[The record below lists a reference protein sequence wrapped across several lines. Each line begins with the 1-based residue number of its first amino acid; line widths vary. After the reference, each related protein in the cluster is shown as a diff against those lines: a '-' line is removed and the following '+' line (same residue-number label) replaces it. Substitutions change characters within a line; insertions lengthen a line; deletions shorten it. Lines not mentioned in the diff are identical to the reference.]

1 MRRLNLLLLLLTIA
15 APAAAVDS
23 RSPSVQQTLGLGT
36 PTPVPSSTA
45 VPTLP
50 APEVPAPVTVPSS
63 PTAFDYTVN
72 LNSEV
77 FGAQLFTGSFAR
89 QGVTPFNP
97 DYTIGVGDQI
107 QVRLWGGLE
116 YDTVLTVDAQGN
128 IFLPQVGPVKVLGTT
143 NQNLQRV
150 VQASMRKVF
159 RSNVFSYA
167 SLAAAQPVR
176 VFVGGFVYRPG
187 LYNGTSTDS
196 LLQYLDQAGGIDAE
210 RGSFLDVQVKRG
222 EQVRASV
229 NLYDFLL
236 KGKIPLVQLADGDV
250 IFVPGR
256 QNTVKVAG
264 LAENAKRF
272 EFKNAALTV
281 AELTELAKPNA
292 RATHVRVIR
301 NTGAIKNV
309 EYYALSS
316 ANEVRVGDG
325 DEVEFTA
332 DKKPGTI
339 TVRVEGEH
347 LSAQEY
353 VLPYGARVGELLK
366 KIEFSERSDSQ
377 NIQLFRLSVRERQ
390 KAMLQAALNSLEA
403 TALTTRSSSTDEAR
417 LRRDDAE
424 LVLQW
429 VQRARKIE
437 PTGQVLIAQAAQR
450 DALLLEN
457 GDIIKVPSRDGL
469 VLVSGEV
476 LFPNTIAHDSKLT
489 LEDYIAKAGGF
500 TQKADQSRIVIAH
513 RDGSFVQ
520 TDNDAELK
528 PGDEVLVLPKVQVK
542 SFQMWKDV
550 TQIIFQI
557 ALSAGVVLSL

>member
-1 MRRLNLLLLLLTIA
+1 MRRLNLLILLLMIA
-15 APAAAVDS
+15 APVPAANSNSVD
-23 RSPSVQQTLGLGT
+23 VQQVLGIGT
-36 PTPVPSSTA
+36 SGPVPPGTVRPTLTAPA
-45 VPTLP
+45 VPEPVSVSP
-50 APEVPAPVTVPSS
+50 APM
-63 PTAFDYTVN
+63 AFDYSVN

-107 QVRLWGGLE
+107 QMRLWGGLE
-116 YDTVLTVDAQGN
+116 YDTVLTVDPQGN

-143 NQNLQRV
+143 NKNLQRV
-150 VQASMRKVF
+150 VQAAMSKTF

-176 VFVGGFVYRPG
+176 VFVGGFVNRPG

-196 LLQYLDQAGGIDAE
+196 LLQYLDQAGGIDAD

-222 EQVRASV
+222 EQQRASV

-236 KGKIPLVQLADGDV
+236 KGRIPLVQLADGDV
-250 IFVPGR
+250 IFVPAR
-256 QNTVKVAG
+256 QNTVKVGG

-272 EFKNAALTV
+272 EFNSKALTV
-281 AELTELAKPNA
+281 AELTALAKPKA
-292 RATHVRVIR
+292 RATHVRVVR
-301 NTGAIKNV
+301 NTGAVKNV
-309 EYYALSS
+309 EYYALADAS
-316 ANEVRVGDG
+316 AVQVGDG

-366 KIEFSERSDSQ
+366 KIDFSERSDSQ

-417 LRRDDAE
+417 RSKDAAE
-424 LVLQW
+424 L
-429 VQRARKIE
+429 A
-437 PTGQVLIAQAAQR
+437 
-450 DALLLEN
+450 
-457 GDIIKVPSRDGL
+457 
-469 VLVSGEV
+469 
-476 LFPNTIAHDSKLT
+476 F
-489 LEDYIAKAGGF
+489 
-500 TQKADQSRIVIAH
+500 
-513 RDGSFVQ
+513 
-520 TDNDAELK
+520 
-528 PGDEVLVLPKVQVK
+528 
-542 SFQMWKDV
+542 
-550 TQIIFQI
+550 
-557 ALSAGVVLSL
+557 